1 MTEEDIKKLSKKELQ
16 DIVLKMQ
23 KILSDKQKEEFQ
35 KIVKV
40 AGIQSENKISQ
51 VVQVRMSDALVAEKM
66 VQNFSY
72 STFTKLH
79 VEEMLHVGRE
89 ELEDTEQFW
98 KDWIA
103 LLKEKNGDTEAR
115 LLKEAILYCEGIDGL
130 YKMAKERKCF
140 CASIFIFG
148 STGTV

>member
-89 ELEDTEQFW
+89 ELEDTE
-98 KDWIA
+98 
-103 LLKEKNGDTEAR
+103 
-115 LLKEAILYCEGIDGL
+115 
-130 YKMAKERKCF
+130 
-140 CASIFIFG
+140 
-148 STGTV
+148 

>member
-40 AGIQSENKISQ
+40 AGIQSENKTSQ

-66 VQNFSY
+66 VQIQKWKNQID
-72 STFTKLH
+72 
-79 VEEMLHVGRE
+79 EG
-89 ELEDTEQFW
+89 ELYLDTEEYEDYSRGYW
-98 KDWIA
+98 ESDWITEYYDNQGIGDNLFENILPRSCPKTYFRNRYA
-103 LLKEKNGDTEAR
+103 LF
-115 LLKEAILYCEGIDGL
+115 CGIFDL
-130 YKMAKERKCF
+130 NSVVMA
-140 CASIFIFG
+140 
-148 STGTV
+148 

>member
-40 AGIQSENKISQ
+40 AGIQSENKTSQ

-66 VQNFSY
+66 VQIQKWKNQTGLRNITTIRELVIIFSRI
-72 STFTKLH
+72 FCQDRARKLIS
-79 VEEMLHVGRE
+79 VIGTL
-89 ELEDTEQFW
+89 
-98 KDWIA
+98 
-103 LLKEKNGDTEAR
+103 
-115 LLKEAILYCEGIDGL
+115 
-130 YKMAKERKCF
+130 CF
-140 CASIFIFG
+140 AVYLI
-148 STGTV
+148 